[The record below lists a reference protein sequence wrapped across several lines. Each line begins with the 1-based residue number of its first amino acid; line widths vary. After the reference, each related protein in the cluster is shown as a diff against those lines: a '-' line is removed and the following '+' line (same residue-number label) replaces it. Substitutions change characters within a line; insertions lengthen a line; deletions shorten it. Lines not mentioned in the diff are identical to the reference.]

1 MYTTIDLQRGAL
13 TCSELGRTFTLNLEP
28 LGKGSPDIA
37 NLDPAVF
44 FILSSIISSIFSVN
58 SMIQYTAMDSN
69 DTPIYHHILSNNI
82 VVFDQLFHGS
92 VSRELIYD
100 KSSLSTSS

>member
-1 MYTTIDLQRGAL
+1 M
-13 TCSELGRTFTLNLEP
+13 NLEP

-37 NLDPAVF
+37 NLDQAVF
-44 FILSSIISSIFSVN
+44 FLVSGIISSISSVN
-58 SMIQYTAMDSN
+58 SMIQCTAMNSN

-82 VVFDQLFHGS
+82 VVMYQLFRGS

-100 KSSLSTSS
+100 KSSLPTSS